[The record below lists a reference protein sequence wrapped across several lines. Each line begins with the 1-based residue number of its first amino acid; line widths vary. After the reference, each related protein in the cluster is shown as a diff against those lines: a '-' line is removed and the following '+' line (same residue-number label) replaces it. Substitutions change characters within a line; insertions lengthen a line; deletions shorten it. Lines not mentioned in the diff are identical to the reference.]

1 MAAVSFLREP
11 ERWREEIEK
20 CRRRQESDIKSLLGK
35 RREEEREREREN
47 THAFGRGRNWCIG
60 TRAFQFVSVS
70 SL

>member
-35 RREEEREREREN
+35 RREEEREREHTCVWEREELVYW
-47 THAFGRGRNWCIG
+47 HARVLVREC
-60 TRAFQFVSVS
+60 
-70 SL
+70 L

>member
-35 RREEEREREREN
+35 RREEERER
-47 THAFGRGRNWCIG
+47 THMRLGEGG
-60 TRAFQFVSVS
+60 TGVLARARFS
-70 SL
+70 S